1 MLKISDLDQM
11 AIKNSNNKA
20 ILQLLYKNKK
30 LTKQEISKILNISIP
45 TVTHNINALLEEGIV
60 REAGVAD
67 STGGRKPVVIEFIP
81 DARYAFGAEFSDKGL
96 RLILTN
102 LCSDIIE
109 DCSFY
114 LPEKNNINAMMTTL
128 KEEMESILHK
138 RHIDKAKVLGIGFA
152 VHGVVDEE
160 SLFVKLAPN
169 INLKD
174 FSFKMYEN
182 WFDFPIY
189 MENESNAAALAESI
203 LGVAKSFRNMVYV
216 SIHRGV
222 GCGIVIQDYVYK
234 GKNRRAGEFGHMT
247 VMVDG
252 KECNCGKKGC
262 WEMYASEKALID
274 MRNKYANGEVCSI
287 SEVFEEYQAGK
298 SEAVKAVQEYINYLA
313 IGLQNILLILDPHY
327 IILGGSISKYAD
339 LFLNELNEKVFIPN
353 SFYSEND
360 TRIIS
365 STLKENAPILGASLL
380 PLQHIFFTNNKII

>member
-30 LTKQEISKILNISIP
+30 LTKQEISKFLNISIP
-45 TVTHNINALLEEGIV
+45 TVTHNINALIEEGIV

-128 KEEMESILHK
+128 KEEMENILRK

-274 MRNKYANGEVCSI
+274 MRNKYANGEVSSI

-298 SEAVKAVQEYINYLA
+298 PEAVKAVQEYINYLA

-339 LFLNELNEKVFIPN
+339 LFINELNEKVFIPN

>member
-1 MLKISDLDQM
+1 MLKIPDIDQL

-30 LTKQEISKILNISIP
+30 LTKQEISKVLNISIP
-45 TVTHNINALLEEGIV
+45 TVTHNINALMEEGIV

-96 RLILTN
+96 RLVLTN
-102 LCSDIIE
+102 LCSDILE
-109 DCSFY
+109 DCSFS
-114 LPEKNNINAMMTTL
+114 LPEKNNISAMMTIL
-128 KEEMESILHK
+128 KEEIRNILHK
-138 RHIDKAKVLGIGFA
+138 RQIDKNKVLGVGLAI
-152 VHGVVDEE
+152 HGVVDEE

-274 MRNKYANGEVCSI
+274 MRNKYANGEVSSI

-298 SEAVKAVQEYINYLA
+298 PEAVKAVQEYINYLA

-339 LFLNELNEKVFIPN
+339 LFINELNEKVFIPN

>member
-1 MLKISDLDQM
+1 MLKIPDLDQL

-30 LTKQEISKILNISIP
+30 LTKQEISKVLNISIP
-45 TVTHNINALLEEGIV
+45 TVTHNINALMEEGIV

-96 RLILTN
+96 RLVLTN
-102 LCSDIIE
+102 LCSDILE
-109 DCSFY
+109 DCSFS
-114 LPEKNNINAMMTTL
+114 LPEKNNISAMMTIL
-128 KEEMESILHK
+128 KEEIRNILHK
-138 RHIDKAKVLGIGFA
+138 RQIDKNKVLGVGLAI
-152 VHGVVDEE
+152 HGVVDEE

-174 FSFKMYEN
+174 FSFKMYED

-216 SIHRGV
+216 SIQRGV

-247 VMVDG
+247 VVVGGMQ
-252 KECNCGKKGC
+252 CNCGKKGC

-274 MRNKYANGEVCSI
+274 MRNKFGDRKVTSI
-287 SEVFEEYQAGK
+287 SDIFEEYQGGK
-298 SEAVKAVQEYINYLA
+298 AEAVKAIQEYIKYLA
-313 IGLQNILLILDPHY
+313 IGLQNIILILDPHY
-327 IILGGSISKYAD
+327 IILGGSISKHAD
-339 LFLNELNEKVFIPN
+339 LFLDELNRKVFIPN

-360 TRIIS
+360 TKIFIS
-365 STLKENAPILGASLL
+365 KLKENASVLGASLL
-380 PLQHIFFTNNKII
+380 PLQHIFFTDNKII